1 MTKEEFI
8 KFVESW
14 DWTFSKTYAKKSPHE
29 YIVCKANHPR
39 RAEYE
44 KAVQFIREN
53 GEPEKYFR
61 ATFTVYKV
69 NGHKYWTGNKPMS
82 GEWILNRSLK
92 GEPDRVYGDLSFCN
106 PDCS

>member
-14 DWTFSKTYAKKSPHE
+14 DWTFAKTYTKKSPHE

-39 RAEYE
+39 REEYE
-44 KAVQFIREN
+44 KAVQFIRDN
-53 GEPEKYFR
+53 GEPEQYFR

-82 GEWILNRSLK
+82 AEWILNRSLR
-92 GEPDRVYGDLSFCN
+92 GEQDRTYGN
-106 PDCS
+106 

>member
-14 DWTFSKTYAKKSPHE
+14 DWTFAKTYAKKSPHE

-44 KAVQFIREN
+44 KAVQFLRDN
-53 GEPEKYFR
+53 GEPEQYFR

-82 GEWILNRSLK
+82 AEWILNRSLK
-92 GEPDRVYGDLSFCN
+92 GEQDRVYGD
-106 PDCS
+106 

>member
-14 DWTFSKTYAKKSPHE
+14 DWTFAKTYAKKSPHE

-39 RAEYE
+39 RAEFE
-44 KAVQFIREN
+44 RAWKFIREN

-61 ATFTVYKV
+61 TTFLVYKV
-69 NGHKYWTGNKPMS
+69 NGHKYWTMNAPLS
-82 GEWILNRSLK
+82 TEYLINRSLF
-92 GEPDRVYGDLSFCN
+92 GEQDRTYR
-106 PDCS
+106 